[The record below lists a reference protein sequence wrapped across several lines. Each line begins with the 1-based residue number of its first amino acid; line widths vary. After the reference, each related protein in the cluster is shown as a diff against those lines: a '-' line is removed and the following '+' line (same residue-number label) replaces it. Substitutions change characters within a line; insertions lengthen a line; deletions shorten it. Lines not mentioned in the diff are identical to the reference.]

1 MSDRPVGTTKDE
13 SYLGDGLYAS
23 FDGFMI
29 TLRAPRENGDH
40 WVGLEPETLKALV
53 DFAGHINEKYRVQ
66 HFKWQIVKEPH
77 NYNDGTKE
85 FTHVSYRKAGDPP
98 FCRVLI
104 GDHVTPDL
112 AELLVLLREHALAT
126 V

>member
-1 MSDRPVGTTKDE
+1 MKPQDLDERPVGTTKDE

-66 HFKWQIVKEPH
+66 HFKWQM
-77 NYNDGTKE
+77 
-85 FTHVSYRKAGDPP
+85 
-98 FCRVLI
+98 
-104 GDHVTPDL
+104 
-112 AELLVLLREHALAT
+112 
-126 V
+126 